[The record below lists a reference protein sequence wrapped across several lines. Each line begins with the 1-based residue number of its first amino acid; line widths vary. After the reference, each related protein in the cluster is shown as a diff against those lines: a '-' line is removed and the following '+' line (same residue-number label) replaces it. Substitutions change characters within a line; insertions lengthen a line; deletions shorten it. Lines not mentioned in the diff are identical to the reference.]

1 MRRRDIPAG
10 AVSGF
15 GALARA
21 CGQRETR
28 ARNRARRA
36 GGAER
41 IAELQSMGYAY
52 PAPIRWAAAASCSHR
67 LGGYYAGQSPQ

>member
-1 MRRRDIPAG
+1 LKRCHVPIRDIPAG

-28 ARNRARRA
+28 ERGIGPRRA

-52 PAPIRWAAAASCSHR
+52 LPP
-67 LGGYYAGQSPQ
+67 